1 MRRYLVPV
9 LVFLL
14 LTSVISV
21 YGEVTEEIA
30 DNYDFETALELS
42 RILDRQLVFSFVSA
56 SCSHCQD
63 FKEDILS
70 DTGVKEILSNH
81 FVLSLVTLDETFKIE
96 LPGRGEV
103 TNMQL
108 ASRLDLKGTPTTYV
122 FYPPDPEL
130 LKEEGGITRFPG
142 KPPSPESFIDLLERI
157 ATESYKEQEKE
168 DKEQEKQ
175 EEPTY
180 YNYSPSIKEIS
191 RKDFKFLRETKV
203 KIPVLSEKVGLSS
216 LPDVREL
223 IVNFSDNSLK
233 EYTENIISET
243 SVEKVYLVED

>member
-9 LVFLL
+9 LVFVLL
-14 LTSVISV
+14 VGVISAH
-21 YGEVTEEIA
+21 GEVTEEIA
-30 DNYDFETALELS
+30 DNYPFETALELS
-42 RILDRQLVFSFVSA
+42 RILDRQLMFSFLSA
-56 SCSHCQD
+56 SCPHCQD
-63 FKEDILS
+63 FKDNILS
-70 DTGVKEILSNH
+70 DTGVKEILSSH

-108 ASRLDLKGTPTTYV
+108 ASGLGLEGTPTTYV

-130 LKEEGGITRFPG
+130 LQEEQGITRFPG
-142 KPPSPESFIDLLERI
+142 NPPDPESLIDLLERI
-157 ATESYKEQEKE
+157 ATESFKEQEKGE
-168 DKEQEKQ
+168 G
-175 EEPTY
+175 PIY

-191 RKDFKFLRETKV
+191 KKDFNFLQETKV

-233 EYTENIISET
+233 EYSENIISET
-243 SVEKVYLVED
+243 SVEKVYLVKD